1 MKNTKFSVYIPIL
14 LAIAVVTGILIG
26 HRLSRNSGNQQTS
39 FLMSGS
45 NKLDA
50 IVELINSSYVDS
62 ISTDSLIEKAIPELL
77 KSLDP
82 HTAYIPSRDMVGVEE
97 EMRGNFGGIGVQFSI
112 QNDTVMVVDVI
123 SGGPSSKVG
132 ILPGDRIVTV
142 DDTLLAGKGLKNE
155 KVLKKLRGEKGT
167 KVNVGIKRKGIGV
180 IFGVDITRGDIPI
193 YSVDVSYM
201 VDETTGF
208 IKVSRFGEHTYEEFM
223 TGMEKLDKQGMKNVI
238 VDLRGNPG
246 GYLNAVIKMVNEF
259 LDKGELIVYTQGNSQ
274 PRKTFNADSR
284 GTYRDKG
291 VVVLIDDFS
300 ASASE
305 IFAGAIQD
313 NDRGWV
319 MGRRSFGKG
328 LVQEQ
333 IPFKDGS
340 ALRLTVARYYTPS
353 GRSIQKPYDKGNDE
367 YYKDIMDRAIHGEFQ
382 KADSI
387 QYSDTVKYS
396 TLNGRTVRGG
406 GGIMPDFFIPA
417 DTLGFS
423 EYYSKVTQKGLVYQ
437 FALDYA
443 DSNRKV
449 LQKMGKASE
458 FENYFRNKNILQQF
472 LAFASQK
479 GVTASNGELKTSSN
493 LIDNQI
499 KAYIARNIIGEE
511 GFYPII
517 KNIDTVLLE
526 AIEKSKT
533 PIQQKLTGAVT
544 K

>member
-1 MKNTKFSVYIPIL
+1 MKNTKFSVYIPFL
-14 LAIAVVTGILIG
+14 LALAVVIGILIG
-26 HRLSRNSGNQQTS
+26 NRLSRNSGNHQTS

-62 ISTDSLIEKAIPELL
+62 ISTDSLIEKAIPQLL

-82 HTAYIPSRDMVGVEE
+82 HTAYIPAKDMIGVEE

-142 DDTLLAGKGLKNE
+142 NDTLLTSKGLKNE
-155 KVLKKLRGEKGT
+155 KVLSKLRGEKGT
-167 KVNVGIKRKGIGV
+167 KVNVGIKRKGFKDL
-180 IFGVDITRGDIPI
+180 FGVDITRGDIPI

-201 VDETTGF
+201 IDPTTGF

-223 TGMEKLDKQGMKNVI
+223 EGMKKLDKEGMENVI

-284 GTYRDKG
+284 GTYREKG

-313 NDRGWV
+313 NDRGWIL
-319 MGRRSFGKG
+319 GRRSFGKG

-353 GRSIQKPYDKGNDE
+353 GRCIQKPYDKGTDE
-367 YYKDIMDRAIHGEFQ
+367 YYKDIMDRAINGGFQ

-387 QYSDTVKYS
+387 EYSDTVKYS
-396 TLNGRTVRGG
+396 TLSGRIVRGG

-417 DTLGFS
+417 DTMGYS
-423 EYYSKVTQKGLVYQ
+423 NYYSKVTQKGLVYQ

-449 LQKMGKASE
+449 LSNLGKTSE
-458 FENYFRNKNILQQF
+458 FEKHFLHKDILRQF
-472 LAFASQK
+472 VAFAAQK
-479 GVTASNGELKTSSN
+479 GVTASNDDLKTSSTI
-493 LIDNQI
+493 IDNQV

-517 KNIDTVLLE
+517 KNIDKVLLE

-533 PIQQKLTGAVT
+533 PIPQNLTGAVT

>member
-1 MKNTKFSVYIPIL
+1 MKNTKLYIPLL
-14 LAIAVVTGILIG
+14 LALAVITGILIG
-26 HRLSRNSGNQQTS
+26 NKLSRNAGDNMSS
-39 FLMSGS
+39 FSMSQS

-50 IVELINSSYVDS
+50 VIELINNSYVDS
-62 ISTDSLIEKAIPELL
+62 ISVDSLIEKTIPQLL
-77 KSLDP
+77 KNLDP
-82 HTAYIPSRDMVGVEE
+82 HTAYIPPKEMVGVEE

-112 QNDTVMVVDVI
+112 QNDTVMVVEVI
-123 SGGPSSKVG
+123 SGGPSAKLG

-142 DDTLLAGKGLKNE
+142 NDTLLAGKGLKNE
-155 KVLKKLRGEKGT
+155 KVLSKLRGEKGT
-167 KVNVGIKRKGIGV
+167 KVKVGIKRKG
-180 IFGVDITRGDIPI
+180 FKDLFEFDITRGEIPI

-201 VDETTGF
+201 INETTGF
-208 IKVSRFGEHTYEEFM
+208 IKVSRFGETTYREFM
-223 TGMEKLDKQGMKNVI
+223 AGMEKLDQLGMKTVI

-274 PRKTFNADSR
+274 PRKTFNADSN

-319 MGRRSFGKG
+319 VGRRSFGKG

-333 IPFKDGS
+333 IPFRDGS

-382 KADSI
+382 QADSI
-387 QYSDTVKYS
+387 QFSDSLKY
-396 TLNGRTVRGG
+396 TTTAGRTVYGG
-406 GGIMPDFFIPA
+406 GGIMPDLFVPA

-423 EYYSKVTQKGLVYQ
+423 NYYSKITQKGLVYQ
-437 FALDYA
+437 FALDFA
-443 DSNRKV
+443 DSNRKA
-449 LQKMGKASE
+449 LSKMTTIPE
-458 FENYFRNKNILQQF
+458 FEKYFKNTDLLQQF
-472 LAFASQK
+472 VAFAAQK
-479 GVTASNGELKTSSN
+479 GVKASNEDLKTSSKI
-493 LIDNQI
+493 IDHQV
-499 KAYIARNIIGEE
+499 KAYIARNILGEE

-517 KNIDTVLLE
+517 KNIDNTLLQ
-526 AIEKSKT
+526 AIEKSKIPLQENSLGT
-533 PIQQKLTGAVT
+533 VT

>member
-1 MKNTKFSVYIPIL
+1 MKNSKFSVYIPLL

-26 HRLSRNSGNQQTS
+26 NRLTRNSGANQPS
-39 FLMSGS
+39 FSMSGF
-45 NKLDA
+45 NKMDA
-50 IVELINSSYVDS
+50 VIELIKNSYVDS
-62 ISTDSLIEKAIPELL
+62 VSTDSLVEKAIPLLL
-77 KSLDP
+77 KDLDP
-82 HTAYIPSRDMVGVEE
+82 HTSYIPPKEMVGVEE

-123 SGGPSSKVG
+123 SGGPSSKLG

-142 DDTLLAGKGLKNE
+142 NDTLLAGAGLKNE
-155 KVLKKLRGEKGT
+155 KVLSKLRGEKGT
-167 KVNVGIKRKGIGV
+167 KVNVGIKRKG
-180 IFGVDITRGDIPI
+180 FKDLFEFNITRGEIPI

-201 VDETTGF
+201 IDETTGY
-208 IKVSRFGEHTYEEFM
+208 IKVSRFGEHTYQEFM
-223 TGMEKLDKQGMKNVI
+223 EGMKKLDQLGMKTVI
-238 VDLRGNPG
+238 VDMRGNPG
-246 GYLNAVIKMVNEF
+246 GYLNAVIRMVNEF
-259 LDKGELIVYTQGNSQ
+259 LVKGELIVYTQGFSQ
-274 PRKTFNADSR
+274 PRKTFNADSN

-319 MGRRSFGKG
+319 IGRRSFGKG

-382 KADSI
+382 QADSI
-387 QYSDTVKYS
+387 QFSDSLKYT
-396 TLNGRTVRGG
+396 TLAGRTVYGG

-423 EYYSKVTQKGLVYQ
+423 DFYSKITQKGLVYQ
-437 FALDYA
+437 FALDFA
-443 DSNRKV
+443 DSNRKILSKLTNSRDFETYFKNKDV
-449 LQKMGKASE
+449 L
-458 FENYFRNKNILQQF
+458 NQF
-472 LAFASQK
+472 VTFAAQK
-479 GVTASNGELKTSSN
+479 GIKASNGDLKTSAKI
-493 LIDNQI
+493 IDTQV
-499 KAYIARNIIGEE
+499 KAYIARNILGDE
-511 GFYPII
+511 GFFPII
-517 KNIDTVLLE
+517 KNIDNVLLE
-526 AIEKSKT
+526 AIEKSKI
-533 PIQQKLTGAVT
+533 PIQEKSSVTVT

>member
-1 MKNTKFSVYIPIL
+1 MKNTKFTVYIPLL
-14 LAIAVVTGILIG
+14 LALALVTGILIG
-26 HRLSRNSGNQQTS
+26 NKLNRNTGSNQS
-39 FLMSGS
+39 FAAARS

-50 IVELINSSYVDS
+50 VMELINSSYVDS
-62 ISTDSLIEKAIPELL
+62 ISTDTLIEKAIPQIL
-77 KSLDP
+77 KNLDP
-82 HTAYIPSRDMVGVEE
+82 HTAYIPPKELVGVEE

-112 QNDTVMVVDVI
+112 QNDTVIVVDVI

-142 DDTLLAGKGLKNE
+142 NDTLLAGKGLKNE
-155 KVLKKLRGEKGT
+155 KVLSKLRGEKGT
-167 KVNVGIKRKGIGV
+167 KVNVGIKRKGFKDF
-180 IFGVDITRGDIPI
+180 FGFEITRGDIPI

-201 VDETTGF
+201 IDPTIGY
-208 IKVSRFGEHTYEEFM
+208 IKVSRFGEQTYQEFM
-223 TGMEKLDKQGMKNVI
+223 DGMKKLDQLGMKNVI
-238 VDLRGNPG
+238 IDLRGNPG
-246 GYLNAVIKMVNEF
+246 GYLTAVIHMLNEF
-259 LDKGELIVYTQGNSQ
+259 LDKGELIVYTKGHSQ
-274 PRKTFNADSR
+274 PRKTYNADSK

-291 VVVLIDDFS
+291 IVVLIDDFS

-313 NDRGWV
+313 NDRGWII
-319 MGRRSFGKG
+319 GRRSFGKG

-353 GRSIQKPYDKGNDE
+353 GRCIQKPYDKGTDE
-367 YYKDIMDRAIHGEFQ
+367 YYKDIMERAVHGEFQ

-387 QYSDTVKYS
+387 RFKDTVKYV
-396 TLNGRTVRGG
+396 TLAGRIVHGG

-417 DTLGFS
+417 DTLGYS
-423 EYYSKVTQKGLVYQ
+423 KYYSKVTQKGLVYQ

-443 DSNRKV
+443 DSNRKT
-449 LQKMGKASE
+449 LSKLTNISE
-458 FENYFRNKNILQQF
+458 FEKYFQSKDILQQF
-472 LAFASQK
+472 VSFASQK
-479 GVTASNGELKTSSN
+479 GIKASNEDLKTSTKI
-493 LIDNQI
+493 IDNQA

-517 KNIDTVLLE
+517 KNIDKTLLE

-533 PIQQKLTGAVT
+533 PIPQKLVGAVT

>member
-1 MKNTKFSVYIPIL
+1 MKNTKISVYIPLL

-26 HRLSRNSGNQQTS
+26 NRLTRNSGANQPS
-39 FLMSGS
+39 FSMSGF
-45 NKLDA
+45 NKMDA
-50 IVELINSSYVDS
+50 VIELIKNSYVDS
-62 ISTDSLIEKAIPELL
+62 VSTDSLVEKAIPLLL
-77 KSLDP
+77 KNLDP
-82 HTAYIPSRDMVGVEE
+82 HTSYIPPKEMVGVEE

-123 SGGPSSKVG
+123 SGGPSSKLG

-142 DDTLLAGKGLKNE
+142 NDTLLAGAGLKNE
-155 KVLKKLRGEKGT
+155 KVLSKLRGEKGT
-167 KVNVGIKRKGIGV
+167 KVNVGIKRKG
-180 IFGVDITRGDIPI
+180 FKDLFEFEITRGEIPI

-201 VDETTGF
+201 IDETTGY
-208 IKVSRFGEHTYEEFM
+208 IKVSRFGERTYQEFM
-223 TGMEKLDKQGMKNVI
+223 EGMKKLNQLGMKTVI
-238 VDLRGNPG
+238 VDMRGNPG

-259 LDKGELIVYTQGNSQ
+259 LDKGELIVYTQGHSQ
-274 PRKTFNADSR
+274 PRKTFNADSN

-291 VVVLIDDFS
+291 VLVLIDDFS

-319 MGRRSFGKG
+319 VGRRSFGKG

-382 KADSI
+382 QADSI
-387 QYSDTVKYS
+387 QFSDSLKYT
-396 TLNGRTVRGG
+396 TLAGRTVYGG

-423 EYYSKVTQKGLVYQ
+423 DFYSKIIQKGLVYQ
-437 FALDYA
+437 FALDFA
-443 DSNRKV
+443 DSNRKT
-449 LQKMGKASE
+449 LSKLTNTKE
-458 FENYFRNKNILQQF
+458 FETYFQSRDILNQF
-472 LAFASQK
+472 VAFAAQK
-479 GVTASNGELKTSSN
+479 GIKASNGDLKTSSKI
-493 LIDNQI
+493 IDNQA
-499 KAYIARNIIGEE
+499 KAYIARNILGEE

-517 KNIDTVLLE
+517 KNIDNVLLA

-533 PIQQKLTGAVT
+533 PIQEKSSVTVT